1 MTGQGNRNKKQKN
14 VKANFASFQKSWE
27 KYKQLMQK
35 FNEDQALQRTSS
47 LEPEFE
53 DFFDVNEVDDVDDD
67 KPRGNRGGNPFE

>member
-1 MTGQGNRNKKQKN
+1 MTGQGNRNRSQKN
-14 VKANFASFQKSWE
+14 VRANFTSFQKSWD

-47 LEPEFE
+47 LDPEFE

-67 KPRGNRGGNPFE
+67 APGNRRAGPFD